1 MWMLERAASFGPWYV
16 RSAAGIACAVVGGAG
31 LIEAY
36 LAQFGTGQSVPTIG
50 NLAILMPILGVAV
63 VLAVISF
70 LRRERPVA
78 LPVAGLAM
86 ALAAPVVG
94 WIVLVAAVAA
104 AALVVL
110 GVIAKFH

>member
-1 MWMLERAASFGPWYV
+1 MSMLERAASFGPWYV
-16 RSAAGIACAVVGGAG
+16 RSGAGIACAVVGGGG

-36 LAQFGTGQSVPTIG
+36 VVQFGTGQPVPTVG
-50 NLAILMPILGVAV
+50 NLAILLPILGVTV

-70 LRRERPVA
+70 LRRERPVV